1 MIFKDFLNQNGLKLY
16 ERSVN
21 TVNGKTLCMVYDDNN
36 DYLLDDGIG
45 KFMGKCVD
53 GYTISPLTHE
63 NAVILRELFDFTSP
77 SPVLR
82 EKCSFGVGDRLGL
95 ATDGHISVFEEYN
108 AYPVLVQ
115 QSIRELNLTGRTYE
129 DVLDCASFAVYK
141 NGFKKPFGADG
152 DHLKTPADI
161 EYALSLG
168 FTMITLDCSEHICNS
183 AAKLSEKELCDV
195 EIPAEIVQIYLGNSF
210 DLGEGLVLAFDK
222 PTLAQTYLIYNKAI
236 DFACD
241 MFEKYI
247 TDKVDFEVSID
258 ETETPTTPL
267 QHFYVSNE
275 LIRRGVKVTTVAP
288 RFCGEFQKG
297 IDYIGN
303 IAQFEEEMKLHCTI
317 ARHFGYKISVHSG
330 SDKFTVFPIIG
341 KYTNGNFHV
350 KTAGTNWL
358 EAMKVISETEPAFY
372 REIHAFALDKF
383 NEATKYYHVTTDLN
397 KIPALDTLSDSELPN
412 LFTMNDARQLIHIT
426 YGLILSEKNAD
437 GSYKF
442 RDKLYKLWRVHS
454 EEYKKALY
462 NHISH
467 HLDLLGTEKH

>member
-1 MIFKDFLNQNGLKLY
+1 MNLNEFLKQKNLKLY
-16 ERSVN
+16 EKSVN
-21 TVNGKTLCMVYDDNN
+21 KVDGKTVCMVYNDDD

-45 KFMGKCVD
+45 KFAGEKTEN
-53 GYTISPLTHE
+53 YTLSTLTHE
-63 NAVILRELFDFTSP
+63 NAEVLRQLFDFTSP
-77 SPVLR
+77 KPVLR

-95 ATDGHISVFEEYN
+95 ATDGHIEVFEKYD

-129 DVLDCASFAVYK
+129 NVLDCASFAVFK

-161 EYALSLG
+161 EYALKLG
-168 FTMITLDCSEHICNS
+168 FTMITLDCSEHISNT
-183 AAKLSEKELCDV
+183 AAKLSDKELSNV
-195 EIPAEIVQIYLGNSF
+195 EIPSEIADIYLGKSF
-210 DLGEGLVLAFDK
+210 DVGEGLTLCFDK
-222 PTLAQTYLIYNKAI
+222 NTLAQTYLIYYKAI
-236 DFACD
+236 DFACE
-241 MFEKYI
+241 MFDKYI
-247 TDKVDFEVSID
+247 TDKVDFEISID

-267 QHFYVSNE
+267 QHFYVANE

-317 ARHFGYKISVHSG
+317 SRHFGYKISVHSG
-330 SDKFTVFPIIG
+330 SDKFSVFPIVG

-358 EAMKVISETEPAFY
+358 EAMKVIAETEPAFY
-372 REIHAFALDKF
+372 REIHAFALENF
-383 NEATKYYHVTTDLN
+383 SEATKYYHVTTDLAR
-397 KIPALDTLSDSELPN
+397 IPALDSLSDDELPK

-426 YGLILSEKNAD
+426 YGLILSQKNSD
-437 GSYKF
+437 GTYTF
-442 RDKLYKLWRVHS
+442 RDKLYQLWRVHA

-467 HLDLLGTEKH
+467 HLDLLGTAHK